1 MNDQIPLGDGTAS
14 SSSSDSHLVAI
25 REELWQMR
33 IASDSRWDELQR
45 QLHDRRK
52 EARVYY
58 LCLFGSL
65 LGIMFLL
72 MGKR

>member
-1 MNDQIPLGDGTAS
+1 
-14 SSSSDSHLVAI
+14 
-25 REELWQMR
+25 MR